1 MISIIILII
10 SLIILNQMV
19 NRQKKVE
26 SEESSTKT
34 RKLLTIYTLI
44 FSFIFAISFC
54 LTILTP
60 FIISGGRNTIEENHQ
75 KNNLKFKEKIKVEN
89 LKVSKIYDKGK
100 DAYFYISFSR
110 GENCP
115 EESYECLRKDVMI
128 QKIDG
133 SSSFISTYEIK
144 KNNGHFNPFV
154 YKILTFNF
162 FGEHNFGLTQSR
174 ICIGKNDKTFGKMI
188 ENEVEQNDENWNT
201 DSGQQPTTKV
211 VDLQ

>member
-1 MISIIILII
+1 M
-10 SLIILNQMV
+10 NNKQMKTE
-19 NRQKKVE
+19 NKE
-26 SEESSTKT
+26 SRTKA

-44 FSFIFAISFC
+44 FSFIFAISFVFS
-54 LTILTP
+54 ILTP

-89 LKVSKIYDKGK
+89 LKVSKIYNEGK

-110 GENCP
+110 GKNCP
-115 EESYECLRKDVMI
+115 EESYKCLRKDVMI

-144 KNNGHFNPFV
+144 KNNGHFNPVV
-154 YKILTFNF
+154 YKILTFNSY
-162 FGEHNFGLTQSR
+162 GEHNFGLTQSR
-174 ICIGKNDKTFGKMI
+174 ICIGKNDKTFRKMI

-201 DSGQQPTTKV
+201 NSGQQPTTKV